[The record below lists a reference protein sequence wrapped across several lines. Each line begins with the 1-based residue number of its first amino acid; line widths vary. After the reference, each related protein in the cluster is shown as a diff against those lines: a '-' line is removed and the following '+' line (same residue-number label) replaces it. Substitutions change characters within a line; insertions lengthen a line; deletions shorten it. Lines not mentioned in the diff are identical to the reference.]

1 MSYYKCGLLTI
12 LFLTIL
18 IISYYIVVEKT
29 NEGFTSFVKCRSKGY
44 SKEFCLQTP
53 ITYWGPNSCLCKDGS
68 RGIIHPGLRGECLC
82 SRWY

>member
-1 MSYYKCGLLTI
+1 MSYLKCGLLSVAFI
-12 LFLTIL
+12 GAI

-29 NEGFTSFVKCRSKGY
+29 KEGFTSFARCRTKGF

-53 ITYWGPNSCLCKDGS
+53 VTYWGPSSCICPNGS
-68 RGIIHPGLRGECLC
+68 KGVIHPGLRGECLC